1 MAAVCTAVSAP
12 GRLTLDGLV
21 SCVTVVTLTLGT
33 LTPTAA
39 AAAVSW
45 RCCATRGTIPI
56 ARTAA
61 TTPPA
66 IPPPSHLIPRR
77 RGAAGTGRGL
87 PFLGWGCLVCGAAPM
102 GVPLG

>member
-1 MAAVCTAVSAP
+1 MAAVCTAVRAP

-21 SCVTVVTLTLGT
+21 SCVTVVTLTVGS

-45 RCCATRGTIPI
+45 RRCATRGAMPVS
-56 ARTAA
+56 RVAA

-77 RGAAGTGRGL
+77 RVAAGAGGGL
-87 PFLGWGCLVCGAAPM
+87 HPRGWGADGRAPRPTP
-102 GVPLG
+102 VTS